1 MESRTVDKGSDTT
14 DREEDQ
20 LLVERVQAG
29 DQAAFDLLVRKYQVR
44 LNHLVGR
51 FVKDPGDA
59 EDVVQESFIRAYRA
73 IDKFRGESGFYTWLY
88 RVAVNTAKNHL
99 VSMGRRPPATD
110 VDVEV
115 AEFTS
120 NADRFRNI
128 DSPEACLR
136 SVELS
141 NAIQAALA
149 DLPKELERALVL
161 RELEGLS
168 YAEIAKTLDCPV
180 GTVRSRIFRAR
191 EAVEKVVAEIL

>member
-1 MESRTVDKGSDTT
+1 M
-14 DREEDQ
+14 
-20 LLVERVQAG
+20 
-29 DQAAFDLLVRKYQVR
+29 
-44 LNHLVGR
+44 
-51 FVKDPGDA
+51 
-59 EDVVQESFIRAYRA
+59 QESFIRAYRA